1 MNAKIKLP
9 ENLKI
14 AFFDFDNTL
23 ALYIDDECEE
33 RVKEYGEDKY
43 YANAFEFPDVFYENI
58 EQCIASVEMVE
69 LVNYLRKKGVKLYCL
84 TGMKT
89 SLNAQAKKSFI
100 KNHYGDDFDFYSA
113 GTQSLKRMVVC
124 IIREVNKY
132 EPEEVLFVDD
142 LAENIEMMRN
152 DGVFAIL
159 ANDVKN
165 LIYDDEG
172 EEVIDA

>member
-1 MNAKIKLP
+1 MNTKIKLP
-9 ENLKI
+9 KNLKI

-23 ALYIDDECEE
+23 ALHIDNEYVE
-33 RVKEYGEDKY
+33 RLKRYGEDKY

-69 LVNYLRKKGVKLYCL
+69 LVNYLRKKGVKLCCL

-89 SLNAQAKKSFI
+89 SLNAQAKKNFI

-113 GTQSLKRMVVC
+113 GTQSLKRMVVR

-132 EPEEVLFVDD
+132 KPEEVIFVDD

-165 LIYDDEG
+165 IVYEDDR
-172 EEVIDA
+172 EENY